1 MYNCSLCRKKKK
13 TENIRI
19 LLVVDKAH
27 FRQVSMRC
35 NEMTPEGEFIL
46 TFEGNRLSRII
57 EVRLRWQDNN
67 KNMKSIKRLDVKE
80 SCERSLKF
88 RSLQLEVLSQSLKAT
103 LTQKQRVGEG
113 QLPHNVQ

>member
-1 MYNCSLCRKKKK
+1 
-13 TENIRI
+13 
-19 LLVVDKAH
+19 
-27 FRQVSMRC
+27 MRC
-35 NEMTPEGEFIL
+35 NEMTPEGKFIL

-67 KNMKSIKRLDVKE
+67 KNMKRLDVKE

-113 QLPHNVQ
+113 KLPHNVQ

>member
-1 MYNCSLCRKKKK
+1 MPKKKK

-67 KNMKSIKRLDVKE
+67 KNMKRLDVKE

-113 QLPHNVQ
+113 KLPHNVQ